1 MRADFSYLKYWELNM
16 IKIASLLALVLTVT
30 GCANKKLSKDMLNEN
45 LHDAAKPLY
54 QSCLKDYKKTMS
66 DNDAK
71 KVCTEKLKAS
81 YDKISKK

>member
-1 MRADFSYLKYWELNM
+1 MF
-16 IKIASLLALVLTVT
+16 KIVSLLALFIAIT

-45 LHDAAKPLY
+45 LIDAAKPLY

-66 DNDAK
+66 DEEAK
-71 KVCTEKLKAS
+71 KACTEKLKAS